1 VKLALGTAQFGMP
14 YGVANQAGQ
23 IPLSEA
29 RKILQFAS
37 DHGIDVLD
45 TAISYGESEIR
56 LGQAGVRDFKVTT
69 KIPAIPIGCNNINEW
84 ASEQITTSM
93 SRLGVNS
100 LYGLLLHRSE
110 DLLGS
115 NGRLLYETLL
125 KFKGAGK
132 VQKLGVSIYSPHELD
147 DIDHFFNIELV
158 QAPFNILDQ
167 RLHLS
172 GWLDKLKARDIEV
185 HARSVFLQGLL
196 LMKPRDR
203 PSKFKRWATFWS
215 KWDEWIEHTGITPLS
230 ACIRFAYNF
239 PQIGRLVVGVDSIRQ
254 LQEILLAS
262 DGTPL
267 EVPSWQSE
275 INSDLFIPS
284 NWAALSQ

>member
-1 VKLALGTAQFGMP
+1 VRLALGTAQFGMP
-14 YGVANQAGQ
+14 YGIANQAGQ
-23 IPLSEA
+23 IILSEA
-29 RKILQFAS
+29 RKILEFAS

-56 LGQAGVRDFKVTT
+56 LGQVGVRNFKIVT
-69 KIPAIPIGCNNINEW
+69 KIPAIPIGCNNVIEW
-84 ASEQITTSM
+84 VEEQITNSM
-93 SRLGVNS
+93 SRLGVES

-115 NGRLLYETLL
+115 NGRLLYETLI
-125 KFKGAGK
+125 KFKDAGK

-147 DIDHFFNIELV
+147 NIVNLFNIELV

-167 RLHLS
+167 RLYLS
-172 GWLDKLKARDIEV
+172 GWLDRLKARDIEV

-196 LMKPRDR
+196 LMKPGDR
-203 PSKFKRWATFWS
+203 PSKFSRWATFWS
-215 KWDEWIEHTGITPLS
+215 KWDGWIEQTGITPLS
-230 ACIRFAYNF
+230 ACIRFTRTF
-239 PQIGRLVVGVDSIRQ
+239 PQIGKLTVGVDRISQ

-262 DGTPL
+262 EEPPL

-275 INSDLFIPS
+275 IDSDLFMPT
-284 NWAALSQ
+284 NWAGLS

>member
-1 VKLALGTAQFGMP
+1 VRLALGTAQFGMS

-23 IPLSEA
+23 ITLPEA

-37 DHGIDVLD
+37 DSGIVVLD
-45 TAISYGESEIR
+45 TAMSYGESEIR
-56 LGQAGVRDFKVTT
+56 LGQVGVNDFKVVT
-69 KIPAIPIGCNNINEW
+69 KIPAIPIGCSNITEW
-84 ASEQITTSM
+84 ASEQITASM
-93 SRLGVNS
+93 SRLGIKS
-100 LYGLLLHRSE
+100 LYGLLLHRSD

-115 NGRLLYETLL
+115 NGKLLYETLL
-125 KFKGAGK
+125 KFKDAEK

-147 DIDHFFNIELV
+147 NIDNFFNIDLV

-172 GWLDKLKARDIEV
+172 GWLDRLKARDIEV

-196 LMKPRDR
+196 LMKPSDR

-215 KWDEWIEHTGITPLS
+215 KWDAWIEQTGITPLS
-230 ACIRFAYNF
+230 ACIRFTCTF
-239 PQIGRLVVGVDSIRQ
+239 PQIGKLIVGVDSIRQ

-262 DGTPL
+262 EEPPL

-284 NWAALSQ
+284 NWAALS

>member
-1 VKLALGTAQFGMP
+1 MRLALGTAQFGMP

-23 IPLSEA
+23 ITLSEA

-37 DHGIDVLD
+37 DSGIDVLD

-56 LGQAGVRDFKVTT
+56 LGQVGIQDFKVVT
-69 KIPAIPIGCNNINEW
+69 KIPVIPIGCNNITEW
-84 ASEQITTSM
+84 ASEQITASM
-93 SRLGVNS
+93 SRLGVRS

-115 NGRLLYETLL
+115 NGKLLYETLL
-125 KFKGAGK
+125 KFKDAGK

-147 DIDHFFNIELV
+147 NIDNIFNVELV
-158 QAPFNILDQ
+158 QAPFNIVDQ

-172 GWLDKLKARDIEV
+172 GWLDRLKARDIEV

-196 LMKPRDR
+196 LMRPSDR
-203 PSKFKRWATFWS
+203 PSKFNRWAAFWS
-215 KWDEWIEHTGITPLS
+215 KWDAWIEQAGITPLS
-230 ACIRFAYNF
+230 ACIRFACTF
-239 PQIGRLVVGVDSIRQ
+239 PQISRLIVGVDGISQ

-262 DGTPL
+262 EEPPL

-275 INSDLFIPS
+275 INSDLFLPS
-284 NWAALSQ
+284 NWATLT